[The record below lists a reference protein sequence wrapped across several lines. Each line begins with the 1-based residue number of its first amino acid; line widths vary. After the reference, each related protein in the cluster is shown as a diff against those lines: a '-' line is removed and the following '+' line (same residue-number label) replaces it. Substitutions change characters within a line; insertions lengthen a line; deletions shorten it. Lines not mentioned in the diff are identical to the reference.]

1 MSSLVFHIEADK
13 ADTNILESIKAF
25 FGSQKVEIF
34 VKSERNLTEII
45 EENRKAN
52 VSYVFS
58 GNEFDEV
65 AEKMLNDQPV
75 DFEPFKR
82 VKK

>member
-34 VKSERNLTEII
+34 VKSEKALTEII
-45 EENRKAN
+45 EENRKSN

-65 AEKMLNDQPV
+65 AEKILNDEPT
-75 DFEPFKR
+75 DFAPYKK

>member
-34 VKSERNLTEII
+34 VKSEKALTEII
-45 EENRKAN
+45 EENYKSN

-65 AEKMLNDQPV
+65 AEKILNDESP
-75 DFEPFKR
+75 DFEPYKKVKR
-82 VKK
+82 

>member
-13 ADTNILESIKAF
+13 ADTNILDSIRAF
-25 FGSQKVEIF
+25 FGKQEVEIS
-34 VKSERNLTEII
+34 VKSKKSLIEII
-45 EENRKAN
+45 EENRKSN

-58 GNEFDEV
+58 GNEFDEI
-65 AEKMLNDQPV
+65 AEKLLNDEPV
-75 DFEPFKR
+75 DFAPYKK